1 MAYIVVVE
9 HDTKRIVLIP
19 TEITDDPQKAIEQAK
34 MENPGPGYDWENATV
49 GYVPDEWDR

>member
-34 MENPGPGYDWENATV
+34 MENPGPGYEWENATV